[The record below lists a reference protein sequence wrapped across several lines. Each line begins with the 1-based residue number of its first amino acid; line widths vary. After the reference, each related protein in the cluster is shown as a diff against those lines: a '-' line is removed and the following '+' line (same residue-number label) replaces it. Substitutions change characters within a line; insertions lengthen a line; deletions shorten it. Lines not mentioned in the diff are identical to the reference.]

1 MNILKNLWYPI
12 ILLTQKGEKKK
23 NKIGIEY
30 IPGDTNAI
38 KKPKEIEK
46 VGV

>member
-1 MNILKNLWYPI
+1 MNVLKKFVIPNYTLNS
-12 ILLTQKGEKKK
+12 KGREEKK

-38 KKPKEIEK
+38 KKPKRLK
-46 VGV
+46 SG